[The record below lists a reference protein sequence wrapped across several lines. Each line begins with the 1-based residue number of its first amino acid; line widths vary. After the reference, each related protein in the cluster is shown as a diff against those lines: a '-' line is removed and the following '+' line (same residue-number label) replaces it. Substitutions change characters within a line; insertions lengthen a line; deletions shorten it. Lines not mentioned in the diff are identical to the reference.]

1 MLRGMHFVLAAMALT
16 LMQQTPDQ
24 VLRVDESRRD
34 GYGADLVMVSTE
46 LRITDAPNADAIV
59 TRSRITTRKHFASAS
74 VTKVPRSVALALV
87 QALASARPGPAQPPG
102 TVRVQASDTFRRI
115 DVRVR
120 DEGVRELHVFSGSTD
135 TPVRWNL
142 RTSPEAASEVRA
154 EDAQAIEAAW
164 KALSAALAR

>member
-1 MLRGMHFVLAAMALT
+1 MHFALVAAALS
-16 LMQQTPDQ
+16 LLQQVPDQ

-34 GYGADLVMVSTE
+34 GYGADLVIIATE
-46 LRITDAPNADAIV
+46 IRITEAPNAEAIV
-59 TRSRITTRKHFASAS
+59 TRSRITAKKHFSSAS
-74 VTKVPRSVALALV
+74 VSTVPRSVAFALV
-87 QALASARPGPAQPPG
+87 QALAGARPGAAQPPG
-102 TVRVQASDTFRRI
+102 SVRVQRSDTFRRL

-120 DEGVRELHVFSGSTD
+120 DDATRELHVFSGSTD

-142 RTSPEAASEVRA
+142 RTSPETAAEVRA